1 MENLFAV
8 NPVLKEK
15 EVVILGVGKES
26 LLMFS
31 VLLQNGIYVSKF
43 LDQYHLL
50 SENVGIMN
58 KPVVDVSDIESSKK
72 DIVIVGGGRAL
83 INEAEEL
90 SKAGFCV
97 LFDYNF
103 TAYEGD
109 SVIIKGTD

>member
-1 MENLFAV
+1 MENLFIV
-8 NPVLKEK
+8 NPILNEK
-15 EVVILGVGKES
+15 EVIILGVGKES

-58 KPVVDVSDIESSKK
+58 KPVVALADIEGSKN

-83 INEAEEL
+83 LNEAEEL
-90 SKAGFCV
+90 SKQGFCV

-109 SVIIKGTD
+109 SVIIKGTN